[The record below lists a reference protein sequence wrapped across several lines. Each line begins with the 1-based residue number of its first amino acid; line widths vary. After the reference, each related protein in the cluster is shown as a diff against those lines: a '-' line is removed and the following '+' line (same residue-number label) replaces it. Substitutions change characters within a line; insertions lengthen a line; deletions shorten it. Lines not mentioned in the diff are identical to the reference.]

1 MGQERRKGNGV
12 RKAVFLPRL
21 PRRRGG
27 AACDGDAREER
38 VNGVRSFTTPAK
50 KWVQC
55 RELCL
60 AQRRLVTR
68 RERRAAAPTQR
79 AQRAASAA
87 AHQLD
92 AVIAQENRILRGP
105 F

>member
-1 MGQERRKGNGV
+1 MGKERRKGNGV
-12 RKAVFLPRL
+12 RKAVFLSP
-21 PRRRGG
+21 
-27 AACDGDAREER
+27 AAVDGDAKEER

-60 AQRRLVTR
+60 AHRRLVTR
-68 RERRAAAPTQR
+68 RERRRVAAPTQR

-87 AHQLD
+87 AEH
-92 AVIAQENRILRGP
+92 ASSTR
-105 F
+105 

>member
-1 MGQERRKGNGV
+1 M
-12 RKAVFLPRL
+12 RKAVFLP
-21 PRRRGG
+21 PAAVGG
-27 AACDGDAREER
+27 TDSDAREER

-60 AQRRLVTR
+60 VAAAWLLAARGGEWRRRLKGPNVLLLLL
-68 RERRAAAPTQR
+68 QR
-79 AQRAASAA
+79 TN
-87 AHQLD
+87 QLD